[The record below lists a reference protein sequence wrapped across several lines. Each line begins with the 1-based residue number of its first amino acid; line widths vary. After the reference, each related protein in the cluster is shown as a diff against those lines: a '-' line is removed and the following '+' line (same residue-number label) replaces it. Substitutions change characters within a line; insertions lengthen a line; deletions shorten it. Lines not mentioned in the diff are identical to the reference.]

1 MGLGTDTNS
10 KSYIRIKERD
20 THSFKLCPERKLTV
34 LRKTSKKQWGTAGV
48 QAGLEPLSAGSVKKR
63 KKSWVVQND
72 PPEMVAQNDGRSIPN
87 KFISSL
93 VPKSVTET
101 GWDSDTSRGAEKP
114 SKASR
119 SPVP

>member
-20 THSFKLCPERKLTV
+20 THSFKLCPERKLIV

-48 QAGLEPLSAGSVKKR
+48 QAGPEPLSAGSVET
-63 KKSWVVQND
+63 KKSWV
-72 PPEMVAQNDGRSIPN
+72 AQNDERSIPN

-93 VPKSVTET
+93 LPRSVTET
-101 GWDSDTSRGAEKP
+101 VWDSDTSRGAQ
-114 SKASR
+114 
-119 SPVP
+119 